1 MVSALE
7 SPLIV
12 SVIVLSYKALSL
24 LTVFKRFL
32 SAIALRL
39 LRLVMRSFLVVS
51 QISTGL
57 FTIKPSNLIYY
68 IDGDF
73 PPGYF

>member
-7 SPLIV
+7 SPRIV
-12 SVIVLSYKALSL
+12 SVISYKALSL
-24 LTVFKRFL
+24 LTVFKSFF
-32 SAIALRL
+32 SAISLRL
-39 LRLVMRSFLVVS
+39 LQLVMRSFLLVS
-51 QISTGL
+51 QISAGL

-68 IDGDF
+68 VDGDF